1 MNKWEIR
8 VEEMPQKKNYLF
20 SPKKKYNKV
29 WEDTDIISDIKLKR
43 LGMCLKYYIT
53 TKLFSMKSTEPIWS
67 YSYFYFRKKIT
78 EV

>member
-1 MNKWEIR
+1 M
-8 VEEMPQKKNYLF
+8 YLF

-29 WEDTDIISDIKLKR
+29 WEDTDIISDIKFKR

-67 YSYFYFRKKIT
+67 SIHIFILEKKII